1 MSHWRLVPCLIL
13 LLPSLGFAQTPDEW
27 TPYTPPA
34 EETSPPPPLVPAPP
48 VPQPP
53 PPQPPPPQPP
63 PSRALAEEPS
73 QELRISQDLIA
84 QRNASAQRA
93 VRLIGLPFTGAITG
107 MMGVIVGVFPTAVVA
122 LPLCL
127 RTDDFGDNP
136 ACAIAAGTGLS
147 VSYAVGVTLG
157 VTFVGN
163 RLGGQGDG
171 VLTFLSALAGAAVG
185 SGIGI
190 ASQSTGAL
198 ILGLALGPLIGATV
212 GYELSHTV
220 KTQPLGPELQA
231 RSGFRVMPVL
241 GATPG
246 GGILGGLAGR
256 F

>member
-1 MSHWRLVPCLIL
+1 MSLWRLVPCLTL

-34 EETSPPPPLVPAPP
+34 EETAPPPPLVPAPP

-53 PPQPPPPQPP
+53 PPQPT
-63 PSRALAEEPS
+63 PSQAPREEPS
-73 QELRISQDLIA
+73 QEERLSQDLIA
-84 QRNASAQRA
+84 QRAASTQRA
-93 VRLIGLPFTGAITG
+93 VRLISLPFTGAITG
-107 MMGVIVGVFPTAVVA
+107 MMGVILGTVPTAVVA
-122 LPLCL
+122 IPFCVAS
-127 RTDDFGDNP
+127 DGFGSDP
-136 ACAIAAGTGLS
+136 SCAIAVGAGLS
-147 VSYAVGVTLG
+147 LSYSVGVTLG
-157 VTFVGN
+157 VTLVGN

-171 VLTFLSALAGAAVG
+171 VLTFLSALAGSAVG

-190 ASQSTGAL
+190 ATRSTVAL
-198 ILGLALGPLIGATV
+198 ILGMSIGPLIGATM

-220 KTQPLGPELQA
+220 NTQPPAPELQA
-231 RSGFRVMPVL
+231 RSGFRVMPVI